1 MITQINRA
9 TLQLHDSYKINFENA
24 EQLSKRINRLKTMKK
39 QISGTKTIRKQN
51 ISKRKK
57 AKFSKRKSIMQL
69 FGDTRI
75 N

>member
-1 MITQINRA
+1 M
-9 TLQLHDSYKINFENA
+9 HDSYKINFESEN
-24 EQLSKRINRLKTMKK
+24 ELKKRINRLKTMKR
-39 QISGTKTIRKQN
+39 QASGTKTIRKQT
-51 ISKRKK
+51 ISQRKK